1 MPAAENKK
9 HNPLFMKKKYK
20 ERRENAAALAKPIG
34 LENFT
39 DKTPLNKNL
48 SLIVGFNA
56 ERYSIH
62 EK

>member
-9 HNPLFMKKKYK
+9 HNPLFIKKKNK
-20 ERRENAAALAKPIG
+20 DRRENAAALAKPIG

>member
-1 MPAAENKK
+1 
-9 HNPLFMKKKYK
+9 MKKKYK

-56 ERYSIH
+56 ERYSIR

>member
-1 MPAAENKK
+1 
-9 HNPLFMKKKYK
+9 LFINEKTNN
-20 ERRENAAALAKPIG
+20 RRENAAALAKPIR
-34 LENFT
+34 LENFR

-56 ERYSIH
+56 ERYAIH